1 MAIEVVTKDCSA
13 LGDADLAEMADFCMP
28 MSGHEVG
35 MLSKQAEEWVL
46 VSRAFDGEALGGFLF
61 STLERIGGTP
71 AVVIGLA
78 TVDRSARRN
87 SVLSALMSE
96 QFHKARMAF
105 PDEDVVVAG
114 RATGIGAFQALAGL
128 SDVRP
133 WPDVRANG
141 EERAWG
147 RRLAKRFGT
156 DSFNDRTMVAADEGR
171 QLVIDHHSD
180 TNGPHDET
188 VGLFAPVTADDG
200 QFLVIWG
207 WAMVEMLEQ
216 YA

>member
-1 MAIEVVTKDCSA
+1 MAIKVVTKDCSA
-13 LGDADLAEMADFCMP
+13 LGDAELAEMADFCVATV
-28 MSGHEVG
+28 GHEVG

-78 TVDRSARRN
+78 SIDRSARRDR
-87 SVLSALMSE
+87 VLRALMSE

-114 RATGIGAFQALAGL
+114 RATTTGAFRALDGL
-128 SDVRP
+128 ADIRP

-156 DSFNDRTMVAADEGR
+156 DSFNDRTMVAADEGY
-171 QLVIDHHSD
+171 QLIIDHDSD
-180 TNGPHDET
+180 ANGAHDDT
-188 VGLFAPVTADDG
+188 IGLFAQVAPVDG
-200 QFLVIWG
+200 QFLIIWG